1 MPCGTRHASLVRVRL
16 RILLA
21 AAAGVFAVVV
31 PADAS
36 PTMIRAGYHNC
47 LPCHLSPQGGG
58 LLTDY
63 GKGVDLAQSLFV
75 REYKPAAEGPP
86 LGIIQDVR
94 GQIGLQRSEPLSSTS
109 SNASASSDL
118 RFWHR
123 AAWSIGT
130 HRLSTVLGVDF
141 HSAAGG
147 MTLQEPRL
155 QALRATWDFR
165 PRSGLEFSVGKDA
178 LPTPIGLPDQTAYI
192 RDIVDPGASVAPTQL
207 KLFVWTNRFSVT
219 PYVYGP
225 GGEEAILNRAK
236 GAGLVSGVNI
246 GSRTVV
252 GFTTRISNSDARDL
266 TRAGA
271 FARVGF
277 GRWGVLT
284 EHEHVSQANGSGTTP
299 GPDRYAGT
307 TMVFAAPREW
317 LVASLTSQLVVNTT
331 GTPQHQHRLT
341 PSVQLRI
348 SDKVTVVASERES
361 YGVTGAARRRGLM
374 VQLFLKTVN

>member
-1 MPCGTRHASLVRVRL
+1 MRL

-21 AAAGVFAVVV
+21 MAAGVFAVVV

-36 PTMIRAGYHNC
+36 PTMIRAGYHTC

-75 REYKPAAEGPP
+75 REYRPSAEGPP
-86 LGIIQDVR
+86 WGIVQDVR
-94 GQIGLQRSEPLSSTS
+94 AQVGLQRSEPLASSAD
-109 SNASASSDL
+109 ASASSDL

-123 AAWSIGT
+123 AAWHMGQ
-130 HRLSTVLGVDF
+130 HRFSTVLAADF

-147 MTLQEPRL
+147 MSLQEPRL

-165 PRSGLEFSVGKDA
+165 PRNGLEVSVGKDA

-192 RDIVDPGASVAPTQL
+192 RDVVDPGATVAPTQL
-207 KLFVWTNRFSVT
+207 KLFLWTNRFSVT

-225 GGEEAILNRAK
+225 GGEEAIVNRAT
-236 GAGLVSGVNI
+236 GTGVITGVNI
-246 GSRTVV
+246 GSRTVL
-252 GFTTRISNSDARDL
+252 GLTARMSKSDARDL
-266 TRAGA
+266 TRAGG

-284 EHEHVSQANGSGTTP
+284 EHEHVSQAGGSATTP
-299 GPDRYAGT
+299 NQGRYAGT
-307 TMVFAAPREW
+307 MMVFAAPREW

-331 GTPQHQHRLT
+331 GPSQHQHRLT
-341 PSVQLRI
+341 PSVQVRL

-361 YGVTGAARRRGLM
+361 FGVTEAARRRGLI

>member
-1 MPCGTRHASLVRVRL
+1 VHLRV
-16 RILLA
+16 LLA
-21 AAAGVFAVVV
+21 VAAGIPLVVA

-36 PTMIRAGYHNC
+36 PTMIRAGYHTC

-58 LLTDY
+58 LLSDY

-75 REYKPAAEGPP
+75 REYRPSAEGPP
-86 LGIIQDVR
+86 FGISQDVR
-94 GQIGLQRSEPLSSTS
+94 AQIGLQRSEPLAST
-109 SNASASSDL
+109 NEATAASDL

-123 AAWSIGT
+123 AAWNMGK
-130 HRLSTVLGVDF
+130 HRFSTVLAADF
-141 HSAAGG
+141 HAAAGDL
-147 MTLQEPRL
+147 TLQEPRL

-165 PRSGLEFSVGKDA
+165 PRNGFEVSVGKDA

-192 RDIVDPGASVAPTQL
+192 RDVIDPGASVAPTQL
-207 KLFVWTNRFSVT
+207 KLFLWTNRLSVT

-225 GGEEAILNRAK
+225 GGEEAIVNRAT
-236 GAGLVSGVNI
+236 GAGVISGVNI
-246 GSRTVV
+246 GSRTVL
-252 GFTTRISNSDARDL
+252 GMTTRFSRSDARDL
-266 TRAGA
+266 TRAGG

-284 EHEHVSQANGSGTTP
+284 EHEHVGQPHGTSATP
-299 GPDRYAGT
+299 APDRYAGT

-331 GTPQHQHRLT
+331 GQSQHQHRLT
-341 PSVQLRI
+341 PSVQLRM
-348 SDKVTVVASERES
+348 SDKATIVASERES
-361 YGVTGAARRRGLM
+361 FGVSDAARRRGFM

>member
-1 MPCGTRHASLVRVRL
+1 VRL
-16 RILLA
+16 RIVLA
-21 AAAGVFAVVV
+21 MAAGVFAVVG

-36 PTMIRAGYHNC
+36 PTMIRAGYHSC

-75 REYKPAAEGPP
+75 REYQPAAEGPP
-86 LGIIQDVR
+86 WGIVQDVR
-94 GQIGLQRSEPLSSTS
+94 AQIGLQRSEPLASTVD
-109 SNASASSDL
+109 ASASSDL

-123 AAWSIGT
+123 AAWHMGK
-130 HRLSTVLGVDF
+130 HRFSTVLAADF

-147 MTLQEPRL
+147 MSLQEPRL

-165 PRSGLEFSVGKDA
+165 PRNGLEISIGKDA

-192 RDIVDPGASVAPTQL
+192 RDVVDPGATVAPTQL
-207 KLFVWTNRFSVT
+207 KLFLWTSRLSVT

-225 GGEEAILNRAK
+225 GGEEAILNRTT
-236 GAGLVSGVNI
+236 GAGVVSGVNI

-252 GFTTRISNSDARDL
+252 GVTARMSKSDARDL
-266 TRAGA
+266 TRAGG

-284 EHEHVSQANGSGTTP
+284 EHEHVTQAAGSAATP
-299 GPDRYAGT
+299 DSDRYAGT
-307 TMVFAAPREW
+307 MMVFAAPREW

-331 GTPQHQHRLT
+331 GPSPHQHRLT
-341 PSVQLRI
+341 PSVQIRL

-361 YGVTGAARRRGLM
+361 FGVTDAARRRGLI
-374 VQLFLKTVN
+374 VQLFLKTLN

>member
-1 MPCGTRHASLVRVRL
+1 MRL

-21 AAAGVFAVVV
+21 VAAGVLAVVV

-36 PTMIRAGYHNC
+36 PTMIRAGYHTC

-63 GKGVDLAQSLFV
+63 GKGIDLAQSLFV

-86 LGIIQDVR
+86 WGIDQDVR
-94 GQIGLQRSEPLSSTS
+94 AQIGLQRSEPLSSTS
-109 SNASASSDL
+109 DASASSDL

-123 AAWSIGT
+123 AAWNMGK
-130 HRLSTVLGVDF
+130 HRFSTVLGVDF

-147 MTLQEPRL
+147 IKLQEPRL

-165 PRSGLEFSVGKDA
+165 PRNGLEFSVGKDA

-192 RDIVDPGASVAPTQL
+192 RDVVDPGASVAPTQL
-207 KLFVWTNRFSVT
+207 KLFLWTNRLSVT

-225 GGEEAILNRAK
+225 GGEEAIVNRAT
-236 GAGLVSGVNI
+236 GAGVVSGVNI

-252 GFTTRISNSDARDL
+252 GFTTRLSRSDARDL

-284 EHEHVSQANGSGTTP
+284 EHEHVSQASESATTP

-317 LVASLTSQLVVNTT
+317 LVASLTSQFVVNTT
-331 GTPQHQHRLT
+331 GPSQHQHRLT

-361 YGVTGAARRRGLM
+361 FGVTDAARRRGLI